1 MIRNK
6 KYLKIIK
13 FIILATIILFALGI
27 IILKYNVEG
36 ETNMPF
42 TLSKIA
48 IISSSQGI
56 DQEATNTKWN
66 FSVTQ
71 NNDLFLY
78 IDKNNSYQKTE
89 AIKTI
94 SIQNIQIQAKK
105 KDNIKI
111 YKPDEQEEKQ
121 IFINKEE
128 NNVQE
133 IKYQGNLES
142 NLKEQKIANQGGI
155 IAFRCAINDLANYES
170 DEEEINH
177 AELLKK
183 AGVSEEDL
191 NIQLTFTLIIELEGG
206 KLYQSTISLN
216 LPVGNIIE
224 EGTTSTQI
232 TEVKD
237 FIFKR
242 IS

>member
-1 MIRNK
+1 MVNRCIKLHRQTKEEKVIRNK

-78 IDKNNSYQKTE
+78 I
-89 AIKTI
+89 
-94 SIQNIQIQAKK
+94 
-105 KDNIKI
+105 
-111 YKPDEQEEKQ
+111 EK
-121 IFINKEE
+121 
-128 NNVQE
+128 
-133 IKYQGNLES
+133 
-142 NLKEQKIANQGGI
+142 
-155 IAFRCAINDLANYES
+155 R
-170 DEEEINH
+170 
-177 AELLKK
+177 
-183 AGVSEEDL
+183 
-191 NIQLTFTLIIELEGG
+191 
-206 KLYQSTISLN
+206 
-216 LPVGNIIE
+216 
-224 EGTTSTQI
+224 
-232 TEVKD
+232 
-237 FIFKR
+237 
-242 IS
+242 